1 MTIPKGGRD
10 EKEATSTSHGRV
22 SHEGER
28 AEPLDGQSS
37 ERYLQP
43 GDRWTM
49 DDEMTIIL
57 TIRLPEIDC
66 DETNEVRGDGRWP
79 VIDDKPTAKQAAGLP
94 QQPPSAAFAG

>member
-1 MTIPKGGRD
+1 MHAWKLWPLSSVRPPPKGSLANNGSEMTIPKGGRD

-57 TIRLPEIDC
+57 TV
-66 DETNEVRGDGRWP
+66 N
-79 VIDDKPTAKQAAGLP
+79 
-94 QQPPSAAFAG
+94 